1 MALSLVASTLFAT
14 LPGYVTL
21 LVPLDSVAIFSWRI
35 ACTLPCILLT
45 LQLSGK
51 WPEFAAPLA
60 RMLRESRLFGMVA
73 LMAAL
78 MGVQLWLFMWAPLH
92 GYVVS
97 LSPGYFL
104 CPLVMVLVGRKL
116 CGQPWQSIRRGC

>member
-1 MALSLVASTLFAT
+1 MSQTHSAISGRGVALSLAASTLFAT

-35 ACTLPCILLT
+35 ACTLPGILLI

-51 WPEFAAPLA
+51 WPEFAATLR
-60 RMLRESRLFGMVA
+60 RMLREPRLFGMVA
-73 LMAAL
+73 LMAVL
-78 MGVQLWLFMWAPLH
+78 MGVQLWLFMWAPLNGH
-92 GYVVS
+92 VVS
-97 LSPGYFL
+97 LSLGYFL

-116 CGQPWQSIRRGC
+116 